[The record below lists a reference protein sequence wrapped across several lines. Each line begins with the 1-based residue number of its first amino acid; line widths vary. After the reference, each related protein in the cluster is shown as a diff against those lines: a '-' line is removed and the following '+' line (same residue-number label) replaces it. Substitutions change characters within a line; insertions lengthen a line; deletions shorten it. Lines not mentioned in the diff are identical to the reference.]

1 MMNLNTETENL
12 DDFEF
17 TSENMDQARA
27 IITRYP
33 QGWQASAVMPLLDI
47 AQRQNGGHLTQA
59 AMDYIAQMLDMPN
72 IRVYE
77 VATFYTMYNHEP
89 IGRNH
94 IQVCTNLPCWL
105 RGSDEIL
112 KTCKKF
118 LGIANH
124 ETTADGIFTLT
135 EVECLGA
142 CVNAPMMQIQDDYYE
157 DLDPETTI
165 EILSNLKAEKTPK
178 TGSYVKRFSCEPSTG
193 LTSLLSQTE
202 LRKSKLGEN

>member
-1 MMNLNTETENL
+1 MTNLNTETENL
-12 DDFEF
+12 GDFEF

-112 KTCKKF
+112 KICKQF

-165 EILSNLKAEKTPK
+165 EILSKLKAETPPK
-178 TGSYVKRFSCEPSTG
+178 TGSYAKRFSCEPSTG

-202 LRKSKLGEN
+202 LRKAKLGEN

>member
-1 MMNLNTETENL
+1 MNLKTETKNL
-12 DDFEF
+12 DEFEF

-27 IITRYP
+27 IINKYP

-59 AMDYIAQMLDMPN
+59 AMDYIAHMLDMPN

-105 RGSDEIL
+105 RGSDEVL
-112 KTCKKF
+112 NACKKF
-118 LGIANH
+118 LGITNH

-157 DLDPETTI
+157 DLDAETTI
-165 EILSNLKAEKTPK
+165 EILSHLKAGKAPK
-178 TGSYVKRFSCEPSTG
+178 TGSYVTRFTCEPSTG

-202 LRKSKLGEN
+202 LRKSKLGGN